1 MCFVEVPPRGGVT
14 VKLNYDLIREILLV
28 VEEISDGT
36 TNFTRGS
43 IGEKYFEHYSEK
55 EFNYHVKYL
64 RDAGFIEPSTGD
76 CVIDITPWGRDYLDS
91 IRNIDIWEKTKEK
104 AKPLGSVAF
113 DVIKDI
119 AKSVILSQL
128 GLK

>member
-1 MCFVEVPPRGGVT
+1 M
-14 VKLNYDLIREILLV
+14 KLNYDLIREILLV
-28 VEEISDGT
+28 VEDIADGSANYQIET
-36 TNFTRGS
+36 VYQ
-43 IGEKYFEHYSEK
+43 KYFLQECTEK

-64 RDAGFIEPSTGD
+64 RDAGFVEPSTGGWI
-76 CVIDITPWGRDYLDS
+76 IDITPWGRDYLDS

>member
-1 MCFVEVPPRGGVT
+1 M
-14 VKLNYDLIREILLV
+14 KLNYDLIREILLV